1 MYTWYEYLN
10 INMEKVSG
18 RITEKG
24 KRLTH
29 LIYTTVRSTWITFS
43 EV

>member
-10 INMEKVSG
+10 INREKVSG

-24 KRLTH
+24 KRVTH
-29 LIYTTVRSTWITFS
+29 FICTNVRSTWITFS
-43 EV
+43 KV